1 MHNWSHG
8 VIVNFL
14 VNNTSFL
21 FMFCTIM
28 YILIATIVDTLTEDV
43 NTETL
48 TTTTLVRIY
57 GTVELEGFAESR
69 DEVVDKFSQ
78 TTTR

>member
-1 MHNWSHG
+1 
-8 VIVNFL
+8 
-14 VNNTSFL
+14 
-21 FMFCTIM
+21 M

-48 TTTTLVRIY
+48 TTTTLMITF
-57 GTVELEGFAESR
+57 GNVEL
-69 DEVVDKFSQ
+69 DDKFSQ

>member
-28 YILIATIVDTLTEDV
+28 YILIATIATLEQMNV

-48 TTTTLVRIY
+48 TASTLITTF
-57 GTVELEGFAESR
+57 GNVEL
-69 DEVVDKFSQ
+69 DDKFSQ

>member
-1 MHNWSHG
+1 
-8 VIVNFL
+8 
-14 VNNTSFL
+14 
-21 FMFCTIM
+21 M

-48 TTTTLVRIY
+48 TTTTLVTIF
-57 GTVELEGFAESR
+57 GNVELEGFAESR

>member
-28 YILIATIVDTLTEDV
+28 YILIATIATLEQMNV

-48 TTTTLVRIY
+48 TTTTLMITF
-57 GTVELEGFAESR
+57 GNVEL
-69 DEVVDKFSQ
+69 DDKFSQ

>member
-1 MHNWSHG
+1 
-8 VIVNFL
+8 
-14 VNNTSFL
+14 
-21 FMFCTIM
+21 MFRTIL

-48 TTTTLVRIY
+48 TTTTLMITMITF
-57 GTVELEGFAESR
+57 GNVEL
-69 DEVVDKFSQ
+69 DDKFSQ

>member
-1 MHNWSHG
+1 MYNWSH

-14 VNNTSFL
+14 ANNTSFL

-28 YILIATIVDTLTEDV
+28 YILIATIATLEQMNV

-48 TTTTLVRIY
+48 TTTTLMITF
-57 GTVELEGFAESR
+57 GNVEL
-69 DEVVDKFSQ
+69 DDKFSQ